1 VEGTR
6 RERSNTLDSPHAVIS
21 GSLTVKERR
30 LVKRATVSFG
40 MADLNAELEKQ
51 AEEDK
56 AKASCPTTPKAKSP
70 LEVTHIKPATT
81 KTLARSTSWTNL
93 KKFGSAESLVTM
105 AGVGA
110 AR

>member
-1 VEGTR
+1 M
-6 RERSNTLDSPHAVIS
+6 
-21 GSLTVKERR
+21 
-30 LVKRATVSFG
+30 VKRATVSFG

-56 AKASCPTTPKAKSP
+56 ASCPTTPKPKSP